1 MMAARAR
8 VELAPLH
15 TLQPHEHTIPSRVAE
30 VLASI
35 AGSGLVYKP
44 IIVDADTYTVIDGHH
59 RLQALRLLGARH
71 APVVLV
77 DYERD
82 VRAIRVDPKPLT
94 PLLARRLGP
103 HLAPTGTPGVYTL
116 KPTIDPLEAYKA
128 LAQAPTG
135 PSKHLLQLPPI
146 EPWIVRSL
154 ASTGLLLPPKTT
166 IHETWAKKIVAP
178 TSLHAL
184 L

>member
-1 MMAARAR
+1 MMTAMARI
-8 VELAPLH
+8 ELAPLN
-15 TLQPHEHTIPSRVAE
+15 TLQPHEHTIPSRVEE

-35 AGSGLVYKP
+35 VRSGLVYKP
-44 IIVDADTYTVIDGHH
+44 VIVDAETHTVIDGHH
-59 RLQALRLLGARH
+59 RLQALRLLGARY

-82 VRAIRVDPKPLT
+82 VRSIRVDPKPLT
-94 PLLARRLGP
+94 PPLARRLEP
-103 HLAPTGTPGVYTL
+103 HLVPTGTPGVYTL
-116 KPTIDPLEAYKA
+116 KPTINPLEAYKA
-128 LAQAPTG
+128 LALYPTG
-135 PSKHLLQLPPI
+135 PAKRLLHLPPI
-146 EPWIVRSL
+146 EPWIVRRL

-166 IHETWAKKIVAP
+166 IHETWAKTIVAP